1 MDWAASFS
9 ILTRPGVMT
18 YILTGVLFT
27 VVIAAAAVL
36 VSIVLGSILAL
47 VRNYCTGKTRI
58 FKWIATAYIELFRN
72 TPLLLWIFVCLI
84 ICPVPGFLA
93 RRMLGLTSVEVQIL
107 FRAFVA
113 LVLFTSSVIAE
124 IIRGGLNSIPKSQ
137 FEAARSQGFG
147 FFASMRLII
156 LPQTF
161 KTIIPAL
168 FSQCTTVIKDSS
180 YLAGINVMEFMFSAK
195 VVMGYTSDLNQV
207 LLLYGF
213 VFLLYFVLNFGISLI
228 VRAYQRRVVA
238 A

>member
-1 MDWAASFS
+1 MEIFTPANVSF
-9 ILTRPGVMT
+9 ILAGFGKT
-18 YILTGVLFT
+18 IE
-27 VVIAAAAVL
+27 I
-36 VSIVLGSILAL
+36 SILAIICSVALGTVLAL
-47 VRNYCTGKTRI
+47 VKQYCTGKLSV
-58 FKWIATAYIELFRN
+58 FKWLVSAYIELFRC
-72 TPLLLWIFVCLI
+72 TPNLLWILFIYFTVKGSDI
-84 ICPVPGFLA
+84 FISVLA
-93 RRMLGLTSVEVQIL
+93 FT
-107 FRAFVA
+107 
-113 LVLFTSSVIAE
+113 LFTSAVMAE

-147 FFASMRLII
+147 FFASMWYII

-195 VVMGYTSDLNQV
+195 VVMGYTTDLGQV

-213 VFLLYFVLNFGISLI
+213 VFALYFILNFGISLI

>member
-1 MDWAASFS
+1 MEIFTPANVSFIMAGFLKTIEIS
-9 ILTRPGVMT
+9 VLAIIFSVILG
-18 YILTGVLFT
+18 T
-27 VVIAAAAVL
+27 V
-36 VSIVLGSILAL
+36 LAL
-47 VRNYCTGKTRI
+47 VKQYCVGKLSP
-58 FKWIATAYIELFRN
+58 FKWLVSAYIELFRC
-72 TPLLLWIFVCLI
+72 TPNLLWILFIYFTVKGSDI
-84 ICPVPGFLA
+84 FISVLA
-93 RRMLGLTSVEVQIL
+93 FTI
-107 FRAFVA
+107 
-113 LVLFTSSVIAE
+113 FTSAGMAE

-137 FEAARSQGFG
+137 FEAAKSQGFG

-195 VVMGYTSDLNQV
+195 VVMGYTSDLSQV

>member
-1 MDWAASFS
+1 MEIFTPANVSF
-9 ILTRPGVMT
+9 IMQGFLKT
-18 YILTGVLFT
+18 IE
-27 VVIAAAAVL
+27 I
-36 VSIVLGSILAL
+36 SILAIIFSVIL
-47 VRNYCTGKTRI
+47 GTVLALAKQFCTGKLAI
-58 FKWIATAYIELFRN
+58 FKWLVSAYIELFRC
-72 TPLLLWIFVCLI
+72 TPNLLWILFIYFTVKGDDI
-84 ICPVPGFLA
+84 FISVLA
-93 RRMLGLTSVEVQIL
+93 FTI
-107 FRAFVA
+107 
-113 LVLFTSSVIAE
+113 FTSAVMAE

-180 YLAGINVMEFMFSAK
+180 YLAGINVAEFMFQSK
-195 VVMGYTSDLNQV
+195 VVMGYTTNLDQV
-207 LLLYGF
+207 LLVYGF
-213 VFLLYFVLNFGISLI
+213 VFALYFILNFGISLI